1 MIVRSR
7 PDVALSGLPRMS
19 SPSDLVVRGWTPVGM
34 VPPEIACLST
44 LHDEV
49 PR

>member
-1 MIVRSR
+1 MMVGSR

-19 SPSDLVVRGWTPVGM
+19 SPSDLVVRDWATVGM
-34 VPPEIACLST
+34 VPPGLACVSA

>member
-1 MIVRSR
+1 MMVESR

-19 SPSDLVVRGWTPVGM
+19 SPSDLVVRGWATVGM
-34 VPPEIACLST
+34 VPPKIACVST